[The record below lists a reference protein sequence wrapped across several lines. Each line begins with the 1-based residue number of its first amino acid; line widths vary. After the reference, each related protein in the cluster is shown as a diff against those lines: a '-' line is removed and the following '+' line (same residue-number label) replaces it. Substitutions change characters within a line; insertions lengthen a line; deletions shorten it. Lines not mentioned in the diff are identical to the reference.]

1 MSVSRDSKKTSIF
14 FFKIKLKTTKAKFDS
29 PNIFCLGNKCIGD
42 RGASGQSVGQ
52 LLDRAR
58 SINTGGWEEGGGDRP
73 GTRAGPSCV
82 SPGAPPTTHHPLV
95 PGAGVMR
102 PN

>member
-14 FFKIKLKTTKAKFDS
+14 FFKIKLKTTKAKLDS

-58 SINTGGWEEGGGDRP
+58 SINTGGWEEEEKTDQEQGRGRAVCHQEPRP
-73 GTRAGPSCV
+73 PL
-82 SPGAPPTTHHPLV
+82 TTPWCLV
-95 PGAGVMR
+95 QG
-102 PN
+102 

>member
-1 MSVSRDSKKTSIF
+1 M
-14 FFKIKLKTTKAKFDS
+14 KFDS
-29 PNIFCLGNKCIGD
+29 PNICWLGNACTVD
-42 RGASGQSVGQ
+42 RGASGQSVWQ